1 MNKINRI
8 KAIVILIMTITLVI
22 ASGSNSFAHWYGY
35 PYGSSLSM
43 FGLYYPSFGI
53 LYFGLF

>member
-1 MNKINRI
+1 MNKI
-8 KAIVILIMTITLVI
+8 KTILIPILAITLVI